1 MGEAGCV
8 SGRNHHGQFGRYVP
22 FLAFALQ
29 LVRADL
35 SRLAASK
42 RRERLRWSTDLSPA
56 VPQCGSRVRTALL
69 LGAHTPIVSTSCAQ
83 TGATPRS
90 YRLLQYYGYGYF
102 PPAPARL
109 SPVSRTHTPRRD
121 LASPGSSGQ
130 VSSYV
135 LPGPEDTAHLVVGD
149 VWRVGRGASCT
160 RTPSPAFGV
169 SCPEQRCSHQRQAH
183 SWKRVSGTYIP
194 YRGGVVLN

>member
-1 MGEAGCV
+1 M
-8 SGRNHHGQFGRYVP
+8 YVP
-22 FLAFALQ
+22 FLVFALQ
-29 LVRADL
+29 RVCADL
-35 SRLAASK
+35 SRLTASK
-42 RRERLRWSTDLSPA
+42 RRERLQWTTDLSPA
-56 VPQCGSRVRTALL
+56 VPQCSTRVRIALL

-109 SPVSRTHTPRRD
+109 SPVSRTHTPCRD
-121 LASPGSSGQ
+121 RAARGSSGQ

-135 LPGPEDTAHLVVGD
+135 LRGPEDTAHLVGD

-160 RTPSPAFGV
+160 RTRSPAFGV